1 MEIVR
6 MVFTF
11 FIRSGHAKYGDMRT
25 VLGRPD
31 LVSEVRLVFGTLA
44 VEDLVSVLV
53 LGDVN
58 LLRRLAVRLRG
69 GYHLGLDAAG
79 GGGGHP
85 VLLRLPLL
93 LLELLHGGGGLVLDA
108 PLEGGEGLYGQRL
121 DHPLGVEVLGAERGA
136 GELLGGVAGGGA
148 VVGQHLQRA
157 AAVSPVGDR
166 VAAGR
171 RLQT

>member
-1 MEIVR
+1 
-6 MVFTF
+6 
-11 FIRSGHAKYGDMRT
+11 MRT

-85 VLLRLPLL
+85 VLLRLSLL
-93 LLELLHGGGGLVLDA
+93 LLELLHSGGGLVLDA

-148 VVGQHLQRA
+148 VVGQPLQRA